1 MIYKIHVCRKK
12 GPYKHLY
19 SGYSLPQA
27 GFDPQKQRFNQYLN
41 WPPLYLQAPSH
52 QGRVVIT
59 TKIKFPIQ
67 HVRNISYS
75 QTDRSWLEE
84 ARFIIPI
91 LVSSIIFHIP
101 AFFENQVVEIPTNR
115 YPLPVKPLFFGTF
128 TNDVIEK
135 WFTIL
140 LKKVCD

>member
-1 MIYKIHVCRKK
+1 MSVESRDHIKIEPV
-12 GPYKHLY
+12 Y

-27 GFDPQKQRFNQYLN
+27 GFDPPKQRLKLATAL
-41 WPPLYLQAPSH
+41 PPSQK
-52 QGRVVIT
+52 GRFVIT

-91 LVSSIIFHIP
+91 LVLSIIFHIP

-115 YPLPVKPLFFGTF
+115 YTLSKNPLIIRKFI
-128 TNDVIEK
+128 NDIIE
-135 WFTIL
+135 IVVQRSL
-140 LKKVCD
+140 G